1 LAPDGRQIAH
11 MTAPMIAQ
19 FLRLIVAC
27 LFAGLLGFAAHR
39 ASICTVRAVAEIMSA
54 RSAHMLW
61 SIAKSALW
69 VIALTLPFFWL
80 VPAAAA
86 GIGGWQV
93 TAATFLGGF
102 LFGLGAAI
110 NGACAY
116 STMARLADG
125 EVRMAV
131 TIGGFAVGVVT
142 FLALVDLQWLA
153 RPAKAPALLGSVL
166 TFALLV
172 SAVLLI
178 WALYE
183 VPRIWR
189 HRPRHL
195 NLKHMILAPQYRL
208 STAALVI
215 GIASAVI
222 FLLIGTPG
230 YTITLQNLVQGVV
243 GMGEFPAARGF
254 IVLAVLAGMLVSTL
268 QRGSF
273 RFDWRPQRSWL
284 RNVFGGAMMGLG
296 GAMVPGGNAVLVL
309 YASPSFSPHAL
320 PGLAALIVGAG
331 AGLLAMKHIGG
342 VDTRVVCANDIYRAE
357 AQPRGSILNSHR
369 PTRG

>member
-1 LAPDGRQIAH
+1 MLMQAVP
-11 MTAPMIAQ
+11 
-19 FLRLIVAC
+19 LIVAC
-27 LFAGLLGFAAHR
+27 LFAGLMGFAAHR

-61 SIAKSALW
+61 SITKSALW

-80 VPAAAA
+80 MPAAASH
-86 GIGGWQV
+86 IGGWQV

-131 TIGGFAVGVVT
+131 TIGGFAIGIVT
-142 FLALVDLQWLA
+142 FLALVDLEWLA
-153 RPAKAPALLGSVL
+153 RPAKAPALLGAVL
-166 TFALLV
+166 TFALLI
-172 SAVLLI
+172 SAVLLA

-189 HRPRHL
+189 LRPRHL
-195 NLKHMILAPQYRL
+195 GLKDLILAPQYRL
-208 STAALVI
+208 STAALLI
-215 GIASAVI
+215 GIASAVV

-230 YTITLQNLVQGVV
+230 YTITLQNLVQGAI
-243 GMGEFPAARGF
+243 GMGALPTLRGV
-254 IVLAVLAGMLVSTL
+254 IVLAVLAGMLASTL

-273 RFDWRPQRSWL
+273 RLDWRPQRSWL
-284 RNVFGGAMMGLG
+284 RNIFGGALMGLG
-296 GAMVPGGNAVLVL
+296 TAMVPGGNAVLVL
-309 YASPSFSPHAL
+309 YATPSFSPHAL

-331 AGLLAMKHIGG
+331 AGLLAMKHIAGI
-342 VDTRVVCANDIYRAE
+342 DTRVVCRNDIYRAE
-357 AQPRGSILNSHR
+357 AQPRGSILNSHAPR
-369 PTRG
+369 E

>member
-1 LAPDGRQIAH
+1 MSVQAL
-11 MTAPMIAQ
+11 T
-19 FLRLIVAC
+19 LIVCCA
-27 LFAGLLGFAAHR
+27 FAGLLGFAAHR

-61 SIAKSALW
+61 SITKSALW

-80 VPAAAA
+80 MPAAASH
-86 GIGGWQV
+86 IGGWQV

-131 TIGGFAVGVVT
+131 TVGGFAIGIVT
-142 FLALVDLQWLA
+142 FLALVDLEWLA
-153 RPAKAPALLGSVL
+153 RPAKAPALLGSAL

-172 SAVLLI
+172 SAVLLA

-195 NLKHMILAPQYRL
+195 GLKHMILAPQYRL
-208 STAALVI
+208 STAALLI

-230 YTITLQNLVQGVV
+230 YTITLQNLVQGAI
-243 GMGEFPAARGF
+243 GMGALPAPRG
-254 IVLAVLAGMLVSTL
+254 IILLAVLAGMLASTL

-273 RFDWRPQRSWL
+273 RLDWWPQRSWL
-284 RNVFGGAMMGLG
+284 RNISGGALMGLG
-296 GAMVPGGNAVLVL
+296 TAMVPGGNAVLVL
-309 YASPSFSPHAL
+309 YATPSFSPHAL
-320 PGLAALIVGAG
+320 PGLVALLVGAA
-331 AGLLAMKHIGG
+331 AGLLAMKHLAGI
-342 VDTRVVCANDIYRAE
+342 DTRVICRNDIYRAE
-357 AQPRGSILNSHR
+357 AQPAGSILNAHAPR
-369 PTRG
+369 E

>member
-1 LAPDGRQIAH
+1 MLMQAVP
-11 MTAPMIAQ
+11 
-19 FLRLIVAC
+19 LIVAC
-27 LFAGLLGFAAHR
+27 LFAGLMGFAAHR

-61 SIAKSALW
+61 SITKSALW

-80 VPAAAA
+80 MPAAASH
-86 GIGGWQV
+86 IGGWQV

-131 TIGGFAVGVVT
+131 TIGGFAIGIVT
-142 FLALVDLQWLA
+142 FLALVDLEWLA

-166 TFALLV
+166 TFALLI
-172 SAVLLI
+172 SAVLLA

-189 HRPRHL
+189 LRPRHL
-195 NLKHMILAPQYRL
+195 GLKDLILAPQYRL
-208 STAALVI
+208 STAALLI
-215 GIASAVI
+215 GIASAVV

-230 YTITLQNLVQGVV
+230 YTITLQNLVQGAI
-243 GMGEFPAARGF
+243 GMGALPTLRGV
-254 IVLAVLAGMLVSTL
+254 IVLAVLAGMLASTL

-273 RFDWRPQRSWL
+273 RLDWRPQRSWL
-284 RNVFGGAMMGLG
+284 RNIFGGALMGLG
-296 GAMVPGGNAVLVL
+296 TAMVPGGNAVLVL
-309 YASPSFSPHAL
+309 YATPSFSPHAL

-331 AGLLAMKHIGG
+331 AGLLAMKHIAGI
-342 VDTRVVCANDIYRAE
+342 DTRVVCRNDIYRAE
-357 AQPRGSILNSHR
+357 AQPRGSILNSHAPR
-369 PTRG
+369 E